1 VSGHVPPPTAAD
13 NYLTAAK
20 RRVAGLWPASS
31 LTATNARVAV
41 ELFTGQRTFE
51 AHLSW
56 AYRKLVVL
64 SRRRTELCRLL
75 VSPGPPQVP
84 AGTPSENMRVSRIR
98 PGTVRKYGHTVDQPG
113 EHPASRAFPS

>member
-20 RRVAGLWPASS
+20 RRVADLWPASS

-64 SRRRTELCRLL
+64 SPRADRIVPAAGIARSATGPRWHPVRKHARFTDSSGHRPQVRSHRGSARRT
-75 VSPGPPQVP
+75 SG
-84 AGTPSENMRVSRIR
+84 
-98 PGTVRKYGHTVDQPG
+98 QPCI
-113 EHPASRAFPS
+113 S